1 MSTWWDD
8 LDRDNL
14 LALDPET
21 RKSLNTTAI
30 TYAPMVIFSTLN
42 KLLHNEVLNDDY
54 DTQVWIIT
62 TLATYKNGK
71 LVEFVKPEIDFNTKS
86 KLLYSM
92 RLTLW
97 QLLT

>member
-8 LDRDNL
+8 LDRNNL
-14 LALDPET
+14 LALEPQART
-21 RKSLNTTAI
+21 SLSTTAK
-30 TYAPMVIFSTLN
+30 TYSPMTIFSTLN
-42 KLLHNEVLNDDY
+42 KLLHNNALNDDY

-71 LVEFVKPEIDFNTKS
+71 LVEFVKPEQDFATNN

-92 RLTLW
+92 RLALW
-97 QLLT
+97 QLLI